1 LRKGQGN
8 FCKVSKKEKEQMQLE
23 VLEEKHKGKRPGT
36 NIERSDATSDKVH
49 LKKRSGATRKI
60 RRNYREKVKR
70 N

>member
-1 LRKGQGN
+1 
-8 FCKVSKKEKEQMQLE
+8 MQLE